1 MTPHRANGGSAYR
14 QQDGSHLPNKHSLFP
29 YVLPAPPIP
38 PLHDLIALITSGEEH
53 TKFYEGYVNKKQRT
67 SGRILKICVKWT
79 AAKSHSTE
87 SWYLKRQTA
96 RLVSARLGSA
106 AKQQLGY
113 CLQVKPGPAPRNL
126 PQRTLRRGQCAAKRR
141 CGTKSGV
148 RDCGSSKLNVQATT
162 ALLEFCILVETECFV
177 DCGS

>member
-1 MTPHRANGGSAYR
+1 MIQHREDGGSAYR
-14 QQDGSHLPNKHSLFP
+14 QHAGSHLLNKHSLFP

-38 PLHDLIALITSGEEH
+38 PLHDLIPLITSDEEH
-53 TKFYEGYVNKKQRT
+53 IKYYEGSVNKIQRT
-67 SGRILKICVKWT
+67 SGRILKFVWNGLERSPT
-79 AAKSHSTE
+79 AQHHDI
-87 SWYLKRQTA
+87 WNVR
-96 RLVSARLGSA
+96 RLGSA

-148 RDCGSSKLNVQATT
+148 RDSGSSKRLPRP
-162 ALLEFCILVETECFV
+162 
-177 DCGS
+177 